1 MAVRNIED
9 IMSAIRERVGEDT
22 SDKTLSFIEDVSDTM
37 NSLSNA
43 EEWRQKYE
51 QNDAEWRE
59 RYRNR
64 FFGSTDREDERE
76 IEPEVE
82 KEQLTFESLFN

>member
-22 SDKTLSFIEDVSDTM
+22 SDETLSFIEDVSDTM